1 MESHVHVNPH
11 LSPVSDFHTNH
22 KFGMTSLEHTEKK
35 QHISLEPFFETI
47 YPILGGDIPIF
58 VVEIPIV
65 LRFICIFLTFEY
77 CINTVFS
84 IYTQYTKWGI
94 PFIYP

>member
-1 MESHVHVNPH
+1 
-11 LSPVSDFHTNH
+11 
-22 KFGMTSLEHTEKK
+22 MTSLEHGKEATYF
-35 QHISLEPFFETI
+35 PGTFFETVC
-47 YPILGGDIPIF
+47 PILGGDIPIF

-65 LRFICIFLTFEY
+65 LRFICFFLTFEY
-77 CINTVFS
+77 CINTAFS